1 MEFILK
7 YNPCD
12 SVPEY
17 LRSGAFPRFHKARTL
32 LQFINLVGVPQ
43 RYVHRHN
50 PPSKKLIP
58 TLQLDDQRISISST
72 FQCLKKFESSSLF
85 LIYAFTLPYLNGLN
99 QIITGE
105 KRGLYGAYSL
115 SIQTYKYVCI
125 ERLSSPATNKTPYF
139 NVVFIFCT

>member
-1 MEFILK
+1 MLEQGARNGNKTSNQRESECVGDFLSNSFYIPFGSKYLNINPIPMEFILK

-58 TLQLDDQRISISST
+58 TLQLDVQRISISST

-85 LIYAFTLPYLNGLN
+85 LVFAFTLPYL
-99 QIITGE
+99 
-105 KRGLYGAYSL
+105 
-115 SIQTYKYVCI
+115 
-125 ERLSSPATNKTPYF
+125 TN
-139 NVVFIFCT
+139 